1 MQLTAIAVQKTREV
15 DSHVEWFAV
24 HVKEK
29 RGTWQMMSGVE
40 LRADEAFR
48 ALVALGLMSERAVEL
63 IHQARE
69 QFGYRPGN

>member
-1 MQLTAIAVQKTREV
+1 MQLTAIAVLKTREV
-15 DSHVEWFAV
+15 DIHDEWFAV
-24 HVKEK
+24 HVKEN
-29 RGTWQMMSGVE
+29 RGSWQMMSGVE

>member
-15 DSHVEWFAV
+15 DTHDEWFAV
-24 HVKEK
+24 HVKER

-40 LRADEAFR
+40 LRADEAYR
-48 ALVALGLMSERAVEL
+48 ALVALGLMTERAVEL